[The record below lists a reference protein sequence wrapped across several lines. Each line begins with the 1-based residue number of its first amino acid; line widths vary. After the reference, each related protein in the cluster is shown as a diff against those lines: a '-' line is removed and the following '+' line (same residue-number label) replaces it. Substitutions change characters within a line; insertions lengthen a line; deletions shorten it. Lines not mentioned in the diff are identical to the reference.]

1 MLSTEERIVPVV
13 PWDRDIVLTFRF
25 IGNHGR
31 RPCLH
36 SVDGN
41 KEVNIFEDYAFS
53 VKCGMREV
61 LLTVRNVTTKF
72 FNPLSTLS

>member
-1 MLSTEERIVPVV
+1 MLSAEQIIVPVV

-31 RPCLH
+31 KPCLH
-36 SVDGN
+36 SIVGN
-41 KEVNIFEDYAFS
+41 KEVNIFEDCAFS
-53 VKCGMREV
+53 VKCGMREI
-61 LLTVRNVTTKF
+61 LLTARNVTTKF